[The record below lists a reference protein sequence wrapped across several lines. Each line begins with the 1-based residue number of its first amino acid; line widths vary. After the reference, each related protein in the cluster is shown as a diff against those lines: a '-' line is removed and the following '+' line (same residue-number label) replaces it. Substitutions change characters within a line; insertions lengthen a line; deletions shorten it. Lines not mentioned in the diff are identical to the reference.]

1 MVASAKSKNTLH
13 VLFRYKLEW
22 FVALAWGALFL
33 SLGAPNPPAFDT
45 KFLSLVNLFR
55 WLVPLSILPICILWM
70 SIASHWKKTQNW
82 ARLFFIYFLIV
93 AVSTFNRET
102 DFATIYYPVAGLSA
116 LALICV
122 GEGVTPDPERR
133 FYIFMVPTIL
143 FLFVMFALFLS
154 LDIQQTAVTN
164 SFNGYESGSRSEQQV
179 LGAAKPNPN
188 GISRTII
195 LLMFVLVFLD
205 LRYLSENAKKIM
217 LGLLLSCVAFYQS
230 RGAVLA
236 GLIALAYLQL
246 SGFKRFSFQLKEAI
260 SICLSA
266 AFGYLTLLFFVLLVH
281 DSHSSLSLA
290 SFQMDSNRKMFRTF
304 WSEDISSGRLTDW
317 WSAFLLIKDKPFLG
331 WGSQADR
338 IYIGETVSNLPIY
351 ATLCGGVIALGTLMI
366 LGLLTLKTLLAKQNR
381 HDQLRAD
388 EVFCVAIIIFLAIR
402 GCVEVGFSVF
412 GIDQLLMFI
421 CLSIFYQPNNSVYY
435 KPST

>member
-1 MVASAKSKNTLH
+1 MVTSAKSKNTLH

-70 SIASHWKKTQNW
+70 SIASLWKKTQNW

-133 FYIFMVPTIL
+133 FYIFMAPTIL
-143 FLFVMFALFLS
+143 FLFVIFALFLS
-154 LDIQQTAVTN
+154 LDIQQTAATN

-205 LRYLSENAKKIM
+205 LRYLSGNAKRII
-217 LGLLLSCVAFYQS
+217 LGLLLSCLAFYQS
-230 RGAVLA
+230 RGAILA
-236 GLIALAYLQL
+236 GLIALAFYSCQV
-246 SGFKRFSFQLKEAI
+246 LK
-260 SICLSA
+260 
-266 AFGYLTLLFFVLLVH
+266 
-281 DSHSSLSLA
+281 
-290 SFQMDSNRKMFRTF
+290 N
-304 WSEDISSGRLTDW
+304 
-317 WSAFLLIKDKPFLG
+317 
-331 WGSQADR
+331 
-338 IYIGETVSNLPIY
+338 
-351 ATLCGGVIALGTLMI
+351 
-366 LGLLTLKTLLAKQNR
+366 
-381 HDQLRAD
+381 
-388 EVFCVAIIIFLAIR
+388 
-402 GCVEVGFSVF
+402 SVF
-412 GIDQLLMFI
+412 
-421 CLSIFYQPNNSVYY
+421 N
-435 KPST
+435 